1 MRTTSGIVRFASGGA
16 DGITTG
22 GLMSD
27 RNPDPDDWN
36 RGYTVGTGR
45 SPVMFWLGMAFVV
58 LVLGAAAWSC
68 FAG

>member
-1 MRTTSGIVRFASGGA
+1 
-16 DGITTG
+16 
-22 GLMSD
+22 MSD
-27 RNPDPDDWN
+27 KNPNPNDWN

-58 LVLGAAAWSC
+58 LVLGAAAWSY